1 MAGGLIQLVAYGS
14 QDLYL
19 TGNPEITFFKTSYR
33 RYTNFSMETND
44 QVLSGNTDFG
54 NKAYLKIPRKAD
66 LINNL
71 WLKSTITDNNDLSDF
86 VKLYNSK
93 THFEYLNILDEN
105 VFNIIDTEN
114 LTINVVENGIIQL
127 INKNNNSTGD
137 SPPTINDLN
146 LIDSLSASINFSID
160 ITPINPVSRDI
171 NLIPPVPVGLNYNN
185 GIISG
190 SINTPG
196 IYFLKIQVIDYSD
209 IGKTQEIGR
218 SEKVFRLII
227 DENSDKIKTKSFSE
241 ESFNESYGIIN
252 ISETINFNGTFII
265 KKINNNSIL
274 LFADENTY
282 TTSLPSET
290 SFNFVVKTYNYFEIY
305 KWNIDIGYSLIDSV
319 ELLIG
324 GTRID
329 KHYGK
334 WMHIWSQLTR
344 TSDHDSFHNKLIN
357 PNISNSVNLYIPLQF
372 YFCRNN
378 GLSLPI
384 IALQYH
390 EVQLEFVFSKKY
402 KIANNFIINNGIV
415 TIGNKF
421 NNLKMSNTTLLINY
435 IYLDDKERKLFA
447 QASHEYLF
455 EQIQLIES
463 RIYANLHNNIHLDM
477 NHPIK
482 ELVWVIE
489 KSKFMNFNFTN
500 SLQQSSGSSPINE
513 SCLLLNGYE
522 RFSKQKSKY
531 FNYLQPYVHHSRTP
545 NTGIHV
551 YSFCLNPEIHQPTG
565 TCNFSRL
572 DFPKLTLD
580 TKSNSGDQICVYA
593 LNYNVLRITS
603 GMAGVAYNS

>member
-19 TGNPEITFFKTSYR
+19 TGNPQITFFKTSYR
-33 RYTNFSMETND
+33 RYTNFSLETND

-54 NKAYLKIPRKAD
+54 NKAYIKIPRKAD
-66 LINNL
+66 LMNKL
-71 WLKSTITDNNDLSDF
+71 WLKTTISDDTDLSSF
-86 VKLYNSK
+86 TKIYRSK
-93 THFEYLNILDEN
+93 THYEYLNILDEN
-105 VFNIIDTEN
+105 IYNIIDTEN
-114 LTINVVENGIIQL
+114 VSLKVIENGIIQL
-127 INKNNNSTGD
+127 INNSNNSSGD
-137 SPPTINDLN
+137 SPPNINDLN
-146 LIDSLSASINFSID
+146 LIESLSASINFSID
-160 ITPINPVSRDI
+160 ITPTNIVARDVT
-171 NLIPPVPVGLNYNN
+171 LVPPIPNGLTYNN

-190 SINTPG
+190 SISTEG
-196 IYFLKIQVIDYSD
+196 IYFLKVRAIDYSD

-227 DENSDKIKTKSFSE
+227 DQNSASIKTKSFSE
-241 ESFNESYGIIN
+241 DSFNQSYGIIN
-252 ISETINFNGTFII
+252 ISGTNNFNGNFII
-265 KKINNNSIL
+265 KKVNDSSIL
-274 LFADENTY
+274 LFGDENIY
-282 TTSLPSET
+282 NTSVPPEN
-290 SFNFVVKTYNYFEIY
+290 SFNYIIKTYNNFEIY

-319 ELLIG
+319 EFLIG

-344 TSDHDSFHNKLIN
+344 NTDHNSSHDTIIN
-357 PNISNSVNLYIPLQF
+357 PPMNNSVNLYIPLEF

-378 GLSLPI
+378 GLALPL

-390 EVQLEFVFSKKY
+390 EVQFNFIFSSKFKV
-402 KIANNFIINNGIV
+402 ANNFIVNNGVV
-415 TIGNKF
+415 TIGDKF

-435 IYLDDKERKLFA
+435 IYLDEAERKIFA

-455 EQIQLIES
+455 EQTQVNQS
-463 RIYANLHNNIHLDM
+463 RIYINSHNNIHLEM

-482 ELVWVIE
+482 ELIWVIE

-500 SLQQSSGSSPINE
+500 SLQQTSGSSPIDE

-522 RFSKQKSKY
+522 RFSKQKSDY
-531 FNYLQPYVHHSRTP
+531 FNYVQPYTHHHRTP
-545 NTGIHV
+545 NTGIHT
-551 YSFCLNPEIHQPTG
+551 YSFCLYPELHQPSG

-572 DFPKLTLD
+572 DFPKLTLN
-580 TKSNSGDQICVYA
+580 TKNTSGDQIYVFA